1 MRSTTQW
8 AVRYLCSTVQYS
20 QNNTELYT
28 RSPTL
33 WVVSSF
39 RDLGRKLAQT
49 LMTLF
54 ALQLNFCKTS
64 HGEVPQ
70 QPHQTTSDRLCWR
83 LRGQ

>member
-1 MRSTTQW
+1 MKYEVHYT
-8 AVRYLCSTVQYS
+8 VGCYICSIVQYL
-20 QNNTELYT
+20 QELYT
-28 RSPTL
+28 RSPNL

-39 RDLGRKLAQT
+39 RGLGRKLAQT

-64 HGEVPQ
+64 HRELPQ
-70 QPHQTTSDRLCWR
+70 QPHQTASDGLCWG